1 LHRDEEHPAKAAP
14 FRLLTAKAADPI
26 AKTRAAEDAEY
37 DRTVGL
43 EEYYRML
50 GKVRARFM
58 IENQKIP
65 KRARG

>member
-1 LHRDEEHPAKAAP
+1 MPRDKEHPAKATP
-14 FRLLTAKAADPI
+14 FRLLTAADPS
-26 AKTRAAEDAEY
+26 AETRAAEDAEY

-58 IENQKIP
+58 AENQKTP
-65 KRARG
+65 KRVRG